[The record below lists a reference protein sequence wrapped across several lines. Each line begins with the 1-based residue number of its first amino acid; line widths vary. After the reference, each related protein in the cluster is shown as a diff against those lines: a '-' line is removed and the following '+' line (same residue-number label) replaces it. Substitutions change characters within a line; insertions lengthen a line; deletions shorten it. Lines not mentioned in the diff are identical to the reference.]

1 MKAKTE
7 KMSSRTISHGTIR
20 KMKTQLGSGNDP
32 VSYSLPLLTPGT
44 SEKEATTT
52 LIEMNQLL
60 GSKITLDFH
69 GQIFDIY
76 DGKPIKKSYGQGFSY
91 KNFISLAR
99 CDSCIVKPEL
109 CHYDKGS
116 CREPKWG
123 EEHCLIP
130 HVIYLSITSGVKVG
144 ITRGTQVPTRWIDQ
158 GAEYALP
165 ILQVADRKTS
175 GIIEVEL
182 AKTMA
187 DKTNWRKMLK
197 GEYEYVDLQLLR
209 DQIYDEYGDLLD
221 DADAQDFEEET
232 LEIKYPILEL
242 PKKISS
248 LSFDKQKTIEGTLL
262 GIKGQYLIL
271 DTGVINMRK
280 HQGYNISLSC

>member
-1 MKAKTE
+1 MSNTE
-7 KMSSRTISHGTIR
+7 AITGTIR
-20 KMKTQLGSGNDP
+20 KMKSELGNGENP

-44 SEKEATTT
+44 NENEAKST
-52 LIEMNQLL
+52 LVDMNKLL
-60 GSKITLDFH
+60 GTRITLDYQ

-91 KNFISLAR
+91 KNFITLAR

-109 CHYDKGS
+109 CHYDKGT

-123 EEHCLIP
+123 EEHCFIP
-130 HVIYLSITSGVKVG
+130 HIVYLSITSGVKVG
-144 ITRGTQVPTRWIDQ
+144 ITRETQVPTRWIDQ

-165 ILQVADRKTS
+165 ILRVADRKTS
-175 GIIEVEL
+175 GIVEVEL

-187 DKTNWRKMLK
+187 DKTNWRNMLK
-197 GEYEYVDLQLLR
+197 GEYEFVELEMLR

-221 DADAQDFEEET
+221 DADAEDLEEEV
-232 LEIKYPILEL
+232 LNIKYPILEL
-242 PKKISS
+242 PKKINS
-248 LSFDKQKTIEGTLL
+248 LSFDKQPKIEGTLL
-262 GIKGQYLIL
+262 GIKGQYLLL

-280 HQGYNISLSC
+280 HQGYNITLC

>member
-1 MKAKTE
+1 MSNTE
-7 KMSSRTISHGTIR
+7 AITGTIR
-20 KMKTQLGSGNDP
+20 KMKSELGNGENP

-44 SEKEATTT
+44 NENEAKST
-52 LIEMNQLL
+52 LVDMNKLL
-60 GSKITLDFH
+60 GTKITLDYQ

-91 KNFISLAR
+91 KNFITLAR

-109 CHYDKGS
+109 CHYDKGT

-123 EEHCLIP
+123 EEHCFIP
-130 HVIYLSITSGVKVG
+130 HIVYLSITSGVKVG
-144 ITRGTQVPTRWIDQ
+144 ITRETQVPTRLIDQ

-165 ILQVADRKTS
+165 ILRVADRKTS
-175 GIIEVEL
+175 GMVEVEL

-187 DKTNWRKMLK
+187 DKTNWRNMLK
-197 GEYEYVDLQLLR
+197 GEYEFVELEILR

-221 DADAQDFEEET
+221 DADAEDLEEEV
-232 LEIKYPILEL
+232 LNIKYPILEL
-242 PKKISS
+242 PKKINS
-248 LSFDKQKTIEGTLL
+248 LSFDKQPKIEGTLL
-262 GIKGQYLIL
+262 GIKGQYLLL

-280 HQGYNISLSC
+280 HQGYNITLC

>member
-1 MKAKTE
+1 
-7 KMSSRTISHGTIR
+7 MSTSGTIR
-20 KMKTQLGSGNDP
+20 KMKSELGSGDQP
-32 VSYSLPLLTPGT
+32 VSYHLPLIEPGT
-44 SEKEATTT
+44 GEDQAQAT
-52 LIEMNQLL
+52 LINMNERL
-60 GSKITLDFH
+60 GSKITLDFE
-69 GQIFDIY
+69 GKIFDIY

-109 CHYDKGS
+109 CHFHKGT
-116 CREPKWG
+116 CREPQWG
-123 EEHCLIP
+123 ETHCFIP

-144 ITRGTQVPTRWIDQ
+144 ITRETQVPTRWIDQ

-165 ILQVADRKTS
+165 ILTVADRKTS
-175 GIIEVEL
+175 GMVEVEL

-187 DKTNWRKMLK
+187 DKTNWRNMLK
-197 GEYEYVDLQLLR
+197 GEYEWVDLEILR

-221 DADAQDFEEET
+221 DADAQDMEEEV
-232 LEIKYPILEL
+232 LQIKYPILEI

-248 LSFDKQKTIEGTLL
+248 LSFDKKEKIEGTLL

-280 HQGYNISLSC
+280 HQGYHITLS

>member
-1 MKAKTE
+1 
-7 KMSSRTISHGTIR
+7 MSTIRTGTIR
-20 KMKTQLGSGNDP
+20 KMKSELGSGDAP
-32 VSYSLPLLTPGT
+32 VSYSLPLLTPGS

-52 LIEMNQLL
+52 LVPMNQLL
-60 GSKITLDFH
+60 GSKITLDFQ

-76 DGKPIKKSYGQGFSY
+76 DGKPIKKSYAQGFSY
-91 KNFISLAR
+91 KNLITLAR
-99 CDSCIVKPEL
+99 CDTCIVKPEL
-109 CHYDKGS
+109 CHYDQGT

-123 EEHCLIP
+123 EDNCFIP

-158 GAEYALP
+158 GAQYALP

-187 DKTNWRKMLK
+187 DKTNWRKMLM

-221 DADAQDFEEET
+221 DADAQDLEEET
-232 LEIKYPILEL
+232 LKINYPLLEL

-248 LSFDKQKTIEGTLL
+248 LSLDKKEKIEGTLL

-271 DTGVINMRK
+271 DSGVINMRK
-280 HQGYNISLSC
+280 HQGYNISLSHE